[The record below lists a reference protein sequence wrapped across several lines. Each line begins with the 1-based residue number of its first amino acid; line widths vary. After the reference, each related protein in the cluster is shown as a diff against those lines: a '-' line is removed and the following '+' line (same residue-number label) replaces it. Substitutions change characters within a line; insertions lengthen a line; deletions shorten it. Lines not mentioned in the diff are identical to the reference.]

1 MELDRCFNKDRK
13 TLELLFASWG
23 YTGPD
28 DEKMAQLSGYRVLK
42 QKDLIALLSR
52 HRLPTEKF

>member
-1 MELDRCFNKDRK
+1 
-13 TLELLFASWG
+13 LLFASWG
-23 YTGPD
+23 YTGPG